1 MEELRRVRSGILG
14 EEKYLVTMHDVLDA
28 EHVYRTKK
36 DEAPLRKAVLPME
49 VLLTSYPRVVVKD
62 SCVDAVCYGA
72 KLMIPGVLKFES
84 NIEVRLTI
92 STPD

>member
-1 MEELRRVRSGILG
+1 M
-14 EEKYLVTMHDVLDA
+14 
-28 EHVYRTKK
+28 
-36 DEAPLRKAVLPME
+36 PME

-84 NIEVRLTI
+84 DIEVMISFWTSILNSHRL
-92 STPD
+92 DKKLF

>member
-1 MEELRRVRSGILG
+1 M
-14 EEKYLVTMHDVLDA
+14 KFQ
-28 EHVYRTKK
+28 
-36 DEAPLRKAVLPME
+36 DETALRKVVMPME

-84 NIEVRLTI
+84 DIEVIIDPL
-92 STPD
+92 SNL

>member
-1 MEELRRVRSGILG
+1 M
-14 EEKYLVTMHDVLDA
+14 
-28 EHVYRTKK
+28 
-36 DEAPLRKAVLPME
+36 PME

-84 NIEVRLTI
+84 DIEVMISFWMSILNSHRLVKKLF
-92 STPD
+92 